1 MKKKIKVAIIGGGI
15 NSAVGKAHISALLLS
30 NLYEITGA
38 IFSRDEKINTE
49 SKDLYNLSSI
59 NLYKDLSDLITN
71 RSDFQFV
78 IVLTPTHTHFYI
90 LSVLIKQNI
99 NIICEKALVT
109 SLEEGNEIDKLLQIS
124 TSKLYV
130 IYNYLGYTMIKY
142 LKGIIQKG
150 ELGKI
155 NSIHIEMPQ
164 EGFIRKNENKPI
176 KIQSWRLEDSNIPTI
191 SLDLGVHLHILIHY
205 LTNNKPQHVFATY
218 RNNGNFENIIDDVN
232 ALIDYEDAMV
242 CNMWYSKVAL
252 GYLNGLRIRL
262 FGEKA
267 GAEWLQSNPD
277 ILHVS
282 YLNGNKMI
290 VDKSNVILNDNEL
303 ERYSHFKPGHPSG
316 FIEALSSYYIDIFD
330 DFNGFSRIK
339 KVFGMDESIEGL
351 NMLEAF
357 SKSFSQ
363 SKKIQL
369 V

>member
-38 IFSRDEKINTE
+38 IFSRDKKINTE
-49 SKDLYNLSSI
+49 SKDFYNLSSI
-59 NLYKDLSDLITN
+59 NLYKDLTDLITN

-78 IVLTPTHTHFYI
+78 IVLTPTHSHFSI
-90 LSVLIKQNI
+90 LSILIKQHI
-99 NIICEKALVT
+99 NVICEKALVST
-109 SLEEGNEIDKLLQIS
+109 LNEGNEISKLLEKS

-142 LKGIIQKG
+142 LKGFIQKG

-155 NSIHIEMPQ
+155 NSIQIEMPQ

-176 KIQSWRLEDSNIPTI
+176 KIQSWRLEDSSIPTI
-191 SLDLGVHLHILIHY
+191 SLDLGVHLHILIRY
-205 LTNNKPQHVFATY
+205 LTNKKPQQVFAIY
-218 RNNGNFENIIDDVN
+218 RNNGNYDKIIDDVN
-232 ALIDYEDAMV
+232 ALIDFEDSMV
-242 CNMWYSKVAL
+242 CNMWFSKVAL
-252 GYLNGLRIRL
+252 GYLNGLRIRI

-267 GAEWLQSNPD
+267 SVEWLQTKPD
-277 ILHVS
+277 ILHIS
-282 YLNGNKMI
+282 YFNGTKMI
-290 VDKSNVILNDNEL
+290 FDKSNVILNDKEI

-330 DFNGFSRIK
+330 DFNGLSTVQ
-339 KVFGMDESIEGL
+339 KVFGMNESLEGL
-351 NMLEAF
+351 IMLEAF
-357 SKSFSQ
+357 SQSFSQ

-369 V
+369 I

>member
-38 IFSRDEKINTE
+38 IFSRDENINTE
-49 SKDLYNLSSI
+49 SKDFYNLTSI
-59 NLYKDLSDLITN
+59 NLYNDLNNLIIN

-78 IVLTPTHTHFYI
+78 IVLTPTHTHFSV
-90 LSVLIKQNI
+90 LSVLICHNI
-99 NIICEKALVT
+99 NIICEKALVS
-109 SLEEGNEIDKLLQIS
+109 SLEEGNEISKLLQKS

-150 ELGKI
+150 DIGKI

-164 EGFIRKNENKPI
+164 EGFIKKIEDKPVN
-176 KIQSWRLEDSNIPTI
+176 IQSWRLEDSSIPTI
-191 SLDLGVHLHILIHY
+191 SLDLGVHLHILIRY
-205 LTNNKPQHVFATY
+205 LTNKKPQQVFAIY
-218 RNNGNFENIIDDVN
+218 RNNGNYDKITDDVN
-232 ALIDYEDAMV
+232 ALIDFEDSMV

-262 FGEKA
+262 FGDKA
-267 GAEWLQSNPD
+267 GVEWLQTNPD
-277 ILHVS
+277 ILHIS
-282 YLNGNKMI
+282 YLNGTKMI
-290 VDKSNVILNDNEL
+290 VDKSNVILNDKEL
-303 ERYSHFKPGHPSG
+303 ERYNHFKPGHPSG

-330 DFNGFSRIK
+330 DFNGFSPFQ
-339 KVFGMDESIEGL
+339 KVFGIDESIEGL
-351 NMLEAF
+351 IMLDAF
-357 SKSFSQ
+357 SQSFSQ

-369 V
+369 I